1 MFEQNK
7 VKQELKQL
15 RDHESHKIKAH
26 FEVLKHLENEIYV
39 HDLKTDDLL
48 LENKRLK
55 EVSSSALHFA
65 QWSWLIVYIC
75 TS

>member
-7 VKQELKQL
+7 EKQELKQL

-55 EVSSSALHFA
+55 EVSSSALHFV
-65 QWSWLIVYIC
+65 Q
-75 TS
+75 